1 MGMAMADAGRSSIH
15 RMSTSDVR
23 DTFGDTV
30 NRVVYTEEPVVIE
43 RRGRPVV
50 ALISYRAFEAFERFL
65 DSLEDHMDAQ
75 EIMKAGEES
84 TVDWEEFKGG
94 AAAK

>member
-1 MGMAMADAGRSSIH
+1 MAGKEGLVSAN

-50 ALISYRAFEAFERFL
+50 AMISYRAFEAFERFL

-75 EIMKAGEES
+75 EILKAGEEP
-84 TVDWEEFKGG
+84 TVGWEEFKTGG
-94 AAAK
+94 PAE